1 VQLQLVQSL
10 SEPGGNAT
18 GISILTGSLEP
29 KRLGF
34 LRDLLG
40 PDRAIAALID
50 PNLTLAQSQFHDL
63 EAAAKNIGWQL
74 QVFWVGS
81 DREIDDAL
89 RKLAT
94 LRVAALEVAPDPFF
108 DTRREK
114 LVSWAAQ
121 NKVPSMFHF
130 REYAVAG
137 GLMSYGI
144 DIADTYRQIGLYTAR
159 VLHGEKP
166 AGLPVLLP
174 TKFQFVINMKTAN
187 ALGLTFPSGL
197 LSIADE
203 VVE

>member
-1 VQLQLVQSL
+1 
-10 SEPGGNAT
+10 
-18 GISILTGSLEP
+18 
-29 KRLGF
+29 LGF